1 MHLSIE
7 KKKRRDDLGTY
18 KRIRSK
24 SYLIDSDPYSFRFL
38 FLIPLLVFLSTDID
52 DNSNSE
58 STKITN
64 TLINYRGAA
73 MYYLVDNDDWPS
85 VGEYL
90 PDSPMVGSLDHY
102 TEKSFDKENY
112 SQLLIKEIPA
122 GSKRF
127 YLGLRPEI
135 GSPLSSLS
143 IRPYLAERG
152 KLGKL
157 FRADG
162 LPYSSDIIGSGDV
175 FIPMKD

>member
-1 MHLSIE
+1 MAHTKKSAANRILLTVFVIIIAFLWIAYGLLSVPSDHEIYKYEYIRIE
-7 KKKRRDDLGTY
+7 
-18 KRIRSK
+18 
-24 SYLIDSDPYSFRFL
+24 
-38 FLIPLLVFLSTDID
+38 
-52 DNSNSE
+52 
-58 STKITN
+58 N
-64 TLINYRGAA
+64 TLRNYKSAA
-73 MYYLVDNDDWPS
+73 LMYYTDNDEWPP

-90 PDSPMVGSLDHY
+90 PNSPMVISLDYY
-102 TEKSFDKENY
+102 TDKSFDKKKY
-112 SQLLIKEIPA
+112 THLLIKEIPA

-162 LPYSSDIIGSGDV
+162 LPYSSDILGSGDV
-175 FIPMKD
+175 FIPMNPSSGKGCL